1 MGSPRKRGNADLL
14 LEQALAGAREAGAET
29 EKLLAADLKAA
40 PCLACRGCER
50 TGICVVHDTMTEVY
64 PKLSGAQAIIVSS
77 PIFFMGLPAQLKALI
92 DRCQPFWVRKYLLH
106 QPIYMPAKASEPDEP
121 VGGVHETPPPLEDRQ
136 NPNGEFPTRSGLFI
150 AVGATNLPR
159 TFDAVRF
166 EVQSFFHC
174 IEVKYADELLFPDV
188 EEHGAIAHVP
198 EALSAAF
205 RAGEK
210 LVKSK

>member
-1 MGSPRKRGNADLL
+1 MGSPRKGGNADLL
-14 LEQALAGAREAGAET
+14 LDQALAGAREAGAET
-29 EKLLAADLKAA
+29 EKLLAADLKVA

-50 TGICVVHDTMTEVY
+50 TGVCVVHDTMTEVY

-106 QPIYMPAKASEPDEP
+106 KPIYMSDRPDEADKS
-121 VGGVHETPPPLEDRQ
+121 EDGSNR
-136 NPNGEFPTRSGLFI
+136 RGLFI

-174 IEVKYADELLFPDV
+174 IEVTYADELFFPDV

-198 EALSAAF
+198 EALGKAF

-210 LVKSK
+210 LVRTP

>member
-1 MGSPRKRGNADLL
+1 MKILGIMGSPRKGGNADLL

-29 EKLLAADLKAA
+29 EKLLAADLKVA

-50 TGICVVHDTMTEVY
+50 TGVCVVHDTMTEVY

-106 QPIYMPAKASEPDEP
+106 QPIYMSDRPDEADKS
-121 VGGVHETPPPLEDRQ
+121 EDGSSR
-136 NPNGEFPTRSGLFI
+136 RGLFI

-166 EVQSFFHC
+166 EMQSFFHC
-174 IEVKYADELLFPDV
+174 IEVTYADELLFPDV
-188 EEHGAIAHVP
+188 EEHGAIARVP
-198 EALSAAF
+198 EALSKAF

>member
-1 MGSPRKRGNADLL
+1 MGSPRKGGNADLL

-29 EKLLAADLKAA
+29 EKLLAAELKAA

-50 TGICVVHDTMTEVY
+50 TGVCVVHDTMTKVY

-106 QPIYMPAKASEPDEP
+106 KPIYMSDRPDEADKS
-121 VGGVHETPPPLEDRQ
+121 EDGSSR
-136 NPNGEFPTRSGLFI
+136 RGLFI
-150 AVGATNLPR
+150 AIGATNLPR
-159 TFDAVRF
+159 TFDAVRQ

-210 LVKSK
+210 LVRSN

>member
-1 MGSPRKRGNADLL
+1 MGSPRKGGNADLL
-14 LEQALAGAREAGAET
+14 LDQALAGAREAGAET
-29 EKLLAADLKAA
+29 EKLLAADLKVA

-50 TGICVVHDTMTEVY
+50 TGVCVVHDTMTEVY

-106 QPIYMPAKASEPDEP
+106 QPIYMPEESAS
-121 VGGVHETPPPLEDRQ
+121 GK
-136 NPNGEFPTRSGLFI
+136 FTRKGLFI

-174 IEVKYADELLFPDV
+174 IEVAYADELLFPDV
-188 EEHGAIAHVP
+188 EEHGAIAQVP

-210 LVKSK
+210 MVRTP